1 MTAKWKREYVRL
13 SVNILIEFVVQNR
26 FIRAGLKILVKGGCS
41 SMQMGHFRLGQDISM
56 IYLSPRGLREK
67 RTGKISRVISQGI
80 GVKISLP
87 GYSR

>member
-1 MTAKWKREYVRL
+1 MEKGICQVICQYTHRICCSEPFYQGWIKDIGEGGM
-13 SVNILIEFVVQNR
+13 
-26 FIRAGLKILVKGGCS
+26 FIDANGPFSI
-41 SMQMGHFRLGQDISM
+41 GQDISM

>member
-13 SVNILIEFVVQNR
+13 SVNILVEFVVQNR
-26 FIRAGLKILVKGGCS
+26 VYQGWIKDIGEGGMVIDANGPFS
-41 SMQMGHFRLGQDISM
+41 IGQDISM

-67 RTGKISRVISQGI
+67 RTGKISRTISQGI
-80 GVKISLP
+80 GVKFSLP